1 MAVSLE
7 GGGDENPMDTET
19 GKTGDDDA
27 KMTEA
32 EREGGGP
39 RATATRVSA
48 AADATRLAASTVNQ
62 DKIRLALVIRG
73 SKRITKLL
81 LSSLLLEGVA
91 LYGTKRYGTRRT
103 VFFSCVPCARILA
116 AIEAK
121 NRGTWLDEAGDEHG
135 RWVWRGYVAQPKH
148 PLATTGRSTT
158 APPPVTRPPG
168 NAWFQRTPPE
178 PPGPTP
184 PAAPGASE
192 LMSVMSMMSGMMQQL
207 VELLTN
213 LQPKPQAS
221 DEGIALAAAQEQI
234 ELLKAELAETKELV
248 KAEASRLR
256 SRATEL
262 DRIYPE
268 LHKRITTL
276 QIEVTKTSG
285 QVGTTHLEMQWAR
298 EHLLERMES
307 LEKQQKSQSVV
318 PHQPPRRDCAV
329 QSTTELEVAA
339 PELRQVALVEEAP
352 AEPFEVTVAPA
363 TPESQLVCTLASK
376 RQASESPGSAL
387 QPRPTRLF
395 KDEMGQAQVAEPPDE
410 EVMSWAVQV
419 R

>member
-73 SKRITKLL
+73 SKQITKLL

-158 APPPVTRPPG
+158 APPPVTRP
-168 NAWFQRTPPE
+168 
-178 PPGPTP
+178 
-184 PAAPGASE
+184 GAR
-192 LMSVMSMMSGMMQQL
+192 QC
-207 VELLTN
+207 
-213 LQPKPQAS
+213 
-221 DEGIALAAAQEQI
+221 
-234 ELLKAELAETKELV
+234 
-248 KAEASRLR
+248 
-256 SRATEL
+256 
-262 DRIYPE
+262 
-268 LHKRITTL
+268 
-276 QIEVTKTSG
+276 
-285 QVGTTHLEMQWAR
+285 
-298 EHLLERMES
+298 
-307 LEKQQKSQSVV
+307 VV
-318 PHQPPRRDCAV
+318 PTYTRCRSPQDQRR
-329 QSTTELEVAA
+329 Q
-339 PELRQVALVEEAP
+339 
-352 AEPFEVTVAPA
+352 
-363 TPESQLVCTLASK
+363 
-376 RQASESPGSAL
+376 
-387 QPRPTRLF
+387 RL
-395 KDEMGQAQVAEPPDE
+395 
-410 EVMSWAVQV
+410 QV
-419 R
+419 RQS